1 MNKVMVITQLDDGR
15 EHIHAKQNKP
25 EKYNLNDKSDLAL
38 ISNYKTVFI
47 EKRLMCYNKDLTI
60 MTQPSYLKVNDR
72 VYAKSL
78 RFEPYK
84 DIFIKKRTFGI
95 WQ

>member
-1 MNKVMVITQLDDGR
+1 MLITELDDGR

-25 EKYNLNDKSDLAL
+25 EKYNLNDKGDLAF
-38 ISNYKTVFI
+38 ISNYKAVFI
-47 EKRLMCYNKDLTI
+47 EGKLMCYNKDLTI
-60 MTQPSYLKVNDR
+60 MAQPSYLKVNDR

-84 DIFIKKRTFGI
+84 DIFIKKRTFGMY
-95 WQ
+95 QGE

>member
-1 MNKVMVITQLDDGR
+1 MVITELDDGR

-25 EKYNLNDKSDLAL
+25 LKYNLNDKSDLAI
-38 ISNYKTVFI
+38 ISNYKAVFI

-60 MTQPSYLKVNDR
+60 MAQPSYLKVNDR
-72 VYAKSL
+72 VYGKSL

-84 DIFIKKRTFGI
+84 DVFIKKRTFGI
-95 WQ
+95 LQ

>member
-1 MNKVMVITQLDDGR
+1 MNAVMVITELDDGR
-15 EHIHAKQNKP
+15 EHIHTKQNKP

-38 ISNYKTVFI
+38 ISNYKAVFI
-47 EKRLMCYNKDLTI
+47 EKKLMCYNKDLTI
-60 MTQPSYLKVNDR
+60 MAHPSYLKVNDR
-72 VYAKSL
+72 VYAKSF

-84 DIFIKKRTFGI
+84 DIFIKKRTFAI

>member
-1 MNKVMVITQLDDGR
+1 MNVVMVITELDDGR

-25 EKYNLNDKSDLAL
+25 LKYNLNDKSDLAI
-38 ISNYKTVFI
+38 ISNYKAVFI

-60 MTQPSYLKVNDR
+60 MAQPSYLKVNDR
-72 VYAKSL
+72 VYGKSL

-84 DIFIKKRTFGI
+84 DVFIKKRTFGI
-95 WQ
+95 LQ